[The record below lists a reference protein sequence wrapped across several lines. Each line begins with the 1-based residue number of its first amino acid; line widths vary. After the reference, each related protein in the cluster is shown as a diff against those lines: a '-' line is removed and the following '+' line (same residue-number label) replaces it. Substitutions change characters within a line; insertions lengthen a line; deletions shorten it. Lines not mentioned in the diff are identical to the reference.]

1 MLPAIAGL
9 SEIMYICLS
18 SLNAEMKRNYLK
30 ILLPPVL
37 TILLF
42 ILTIFY
48 IIIPRYQESI
58 MNGKRE
64 MIKELTNSA
73 WSILSKYENDE
84 KEGLYSREEAQA
96 TAASRIQYLRYGED
110 NKDYFWITDMRPF
123 MVMHPFREDLNG
135 KDLTDFKDPHGKRLF
150 VEFVETV
157 KKSGHGYVD
166 YMWQWKDDSLH
177 IVPKLSYVRLFEP
190 WGWVI
195 GTGIYIEDVQ
205 KEINALT
212 RRLLWISIGITLL
225 IALLLL
231 YISNQSLNIEKKRLL
246 AENELQESRERYKA
260 LVEAATEGLIMLSD
274 GKISF
279 SNAVI
284 GKITGFEDRELQNR
298 PFTELVSPKNNKD
311 IISAFSQGIIKEGQ
325 FELSIM
331 KKNGSSTDVA
341 VTSSVA
347 LFYGKQ
353 VNILI
358 VKDISIDRLQ
368 GYSNIDYHKLISTL
382 NLGFFKARIDNAGKF
397 IYANETALNI
407 LGFSSFK
414 DLSEVNII
422 RFLTDSNDLK
432 NLRKSLVNEGFV
444 KNKIISIQRKN
455 NEQAI
460 VSLSMVVLN
469 ENPGDYVI
477 CDGIMED
484 ITGKEKETEEMRKVI
499 SYLKSDRMLM
509 EQPAVNYSQKAVFG
523 AMDITIGEAAE
534 LMEKNHTDALLV
546 GTENGAVMGI
556 VTGTDLRRR
565 VLPLNL
571 NAGNP
576 LYMIMTAPVHY
587 GSHGIMAGEA
597 LSVCEKKQ
605 IGHLVIRD
613 ETTGNNVIFSVNS
626 FYRRLTENSGF
637 LNASVRQ
644 ASGYKEMQTA
654 FGMMREMVRSLIRN
668 DASPQHITRIT
679 SSFSDT
685 VTQRIIELAVSE
697 AGPPPVPFAFICM
710 GSEGRREESLITDQD
725 NAILYEDPAPGSEQ
739 ETAQYFLRL
748 GEKICDA
755 LHATGYSYCK
765 GNIMAKNPQWN
776 QPVTKWLQYFA
787 GWINMPEPQ
796 NLLDAM
802 IFFDFR
808 TVYGD
813 EKFADEIRR
822 NIRFLIEK
830 QNVFLFH
837 LAHNTYNTKV
847 QQITLGESTDLKACL
862 SHIVMFARTYALQHA
877 VEATN
882 TTERLLMLKEKR
894 VLAEN
899 LTDEIIYVYQFL
911 MKLRLKNQVHLA
923 DGHFPVS
930 NILQTK
936 GMSEVEFSHLK
947 KAISQLTVYQNKI
960 ALDFRLKS
968 VH

>member
-1 MLPAIAGL
+1 
-9 SEIMYICLS
+9 
-18 SLNAEMKRNYLK
+18 MKRNYLK

-73 WSILSKYENDE
+73 WSILAKYENDE
-84 KEGLYSREEAQA
+84 KDSIYTRREAQI
-96 TAASRIQYLRYGED
+96 TAASRIQYLRYGEE

-135 KDLTDFKDPHGKRLF
+135 KDLSDFKDPHGKRLF

-157 KKSGHGYVD
+157 KKSDHGYVD

-212 RRLLWISIGITLL
+212 RRLLWISIGITLV

-231 YISNQSLNIEKKRLL
+231 YISNQSINIERKRLQ

-274 GKISF
+274 GRISF
-279 SNAVI
+279 SNTVI
-284 GKITGFEDRELQNR
+284 GKITGFDDSELKNR
-298 PFTELVSPKNNKD
+298 PFSDFVSPKNNKD

-325 FELSIM
+325 FELSVI

-407 LGFSSFK
+407 FGFNSFK
-414 DLSEVNII
+414 ELSEVNII

-444 KNKIISIQRKN
+444 KNKIICIQRKN
-455 NEQAI
+455 NGQAI

-469 ENPGDYVI
+469 ENTDDYVI

-484 ITGKEKETEEMRKVI
+484 ITGKEKEIEEMRKLI
-499 SYLKSDRMLM
+499 SHLKSDRLLM
-509 EQPAVNYSQKAVFG
+509 EQPAINFARKAVYG
-523 AMDITIGEAAE
+523 AMDITIEEAAE
-534 LMEKNHTDALLV
+534 MMKKNSTDCLLV
-546 GTENGAVMGI
+546 GTESGAVMGI
-556 VTGTDLRRR
+556 VTGSDLQRR

-576 LYMIMTAPVHY
+576 LYMIMSAPVHY
-587 GSHGIMAGEA
+587 GSRGITAGEA

-605 IGHLVIRD
+605 IGHLVIKD
-613 ETTGNNVIFSVNS
+613 ESNHNNLLFSVHH
-626 FYRRLTENSGF
+626 FYRQLSGRTDF
-637 LNASVRQ
+637 LNTIARE
-644 ASGYKEMQTA
+644 ASGYLDMQTA
-654 FGMMREMVRSLIRN
+654 YGMMREMVRSLIRN
-668 DASPQHITRIT
+668 DASPHHITRINA
-679 SSFSDT
+679 SFSDT
-685 VTQRIIELAVSE
+685 ATQRIIELAVSE
-697 AGPPPVPFAFICM
+697 TGPPPVPFAFICM
-710 GSEGRREESLITDQD
+710 GSEGRREESLLTDQD
-725 NAILYEDPAPGSEQ
+725 NAIIYENPEPGLEQ
-739 ETAQYFLRL
+739 ETSSYFLRL

-755 LHATGYSYCK
+755 LHATGYSYCR

-776 QPVTKWLQYFA
+776 QPLTKWIQYFA

-808 TVYGD
+808 TVFGD
-813 EKFADEIRR
+813 EKFAEELRRSIR
-822 NIRFLIEK
+822 IMIEK

-847 QQITLGESTDLKACL
+847 QQISPGDSTDLKACL
-862 SHIVMFARTYALQHA
+862 SHIVMFARTYALQHGI
-877 VEATN
+877 ETSN
-882 TTERLLMLKEKR
+882 TTERLLILKEKR
-894 VLAEN
+894 VLTES

-911 MKLRLKNQVHLA
+911 MKLRLKNQVQLT

-930 NILQTK
+930 NILQTR
-936 GMSEVEFSHLK
+936 GMNEVEFSHLK
-947 KAISQLTVYQNKI
+947 KTLSQLTTYQNKI